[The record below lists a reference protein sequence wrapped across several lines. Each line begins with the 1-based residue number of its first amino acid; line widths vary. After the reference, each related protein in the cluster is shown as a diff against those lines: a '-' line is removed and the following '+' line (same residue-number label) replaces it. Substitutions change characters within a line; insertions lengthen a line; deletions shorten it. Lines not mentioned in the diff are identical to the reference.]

1 MGKLPEAL
9 VFDYDGVLADTEP
22 LHWKSWAA
30 LFQPYDVQLTW
41 EEYGRI
47 GRGVSDIQMF
57 ASLVKNAP
65 RLPVDELMRLN
76 LKRKREVC
84 EWSLAESPI
93 PQETIKLL
101 TTLKASRIGL
111 VTSSERAEVEP
122 ILRAAAIYEKFDA
135 FVFGEDVAAHKPAP
149 DPYLLIAK
157 NLGVSTGIA
166 FEDSESGL
174 HSALAAG
181 FKAVKIEHPRE
192 LAQIVAQ
199 SLRDQAAL

>member
-30 LFQPYDVQLTW
+30 LFKPYDVELTW

-57 ASLVKNAP
+57 ASLVKDAP
-65 RLPVDELMRLN
+65 RLPVDELMLLN
-76 LKRKREVC
+76 LERRRMVR

-93 PQETIKLL
+93 PRETVELL
-101 TTLKASRIGL
+101 ATLKEYRIGL
-111 VTSSERAEVEP
+111 VTSSDRVDVEP

-135 FVFGEDVAAHKPAP
+135 IVFGDDVAAHKPAP

-157 NLGVSTGIA
+157 KLGVSTGIA
-166 FEDSESGL
+166 FEDSASGL
-174 HSALAAG
+174 QSALAAG
-181 FKAVKIEHPRE
+181 FNAVKVEHPKE
-192 LAQIVAQ
+192 LAQIVEQ
-199 SLRDQAAL
+199 LLVDQAAL